1 MTTRAVEFSIFRYKP
16 GHIDPPRFE
25 SFRIEAEEGMTVL
38 EALERIRLTLDG
50 SLIYRHSCHHSS
62 CGTCACLVNGVER
75 LACTTRVLELETD
88 TVRLEPLRGFE
99 RAGDLAVRMEVFF
112 RDIEPGWSYL
122 KPSESFAHVQAD
134 SGTELLR
141 FEACIE
147 CGCCVSACPATRS
160 HPDFMGPAA
169 LAATHNEISKNA
181 PAADDLLRTAGN
193 ERGERWCERALACSR
208 VCPTGVHP
216 ARHIADL
223 RRELKK
229 PLA

>member
-1 MTTRAVEFSIFRYKP
+1 
-16 GHIDPPRFE
+16 
-25 SFRIEAEEGMTVL
+25 VL
-38 EALERIRLTLDG
+38 DLGA
-50 SLIYRHSCHHSS
+50 
-62 CGTCACLVNGVER
+62 
-75 LACTTRVLELETD
+75 D

-99 RAGDLAVRMEVFF
+99 RIGDLAVRMEAFY

-122 KPSESFAHVQAD
+122 TPSELSAQAQAD
-134 SGTELLR
+134 PGTEPLR

-147 CGCCVSACPATRS
+147 CGCCVSACPAIRS
-160 HPDFMGPAA
+160 HPGFMGPAA
-169 LAATHNEISKNA
+169 LAAIHNEMPKNT

-208 VCPTGVHP
+208 VCPTGVYP

-229 PLA
+229 PVA